1 MEITGV
7 LTSMSAGAVHA
18 APVVDV
24 VPWPAAPFGGE
35 KALENRYVEK
45 TTEDGWVLHAEK
57 KDEVINV
64 APPLDSAAT
73 TGESFGSLKAKVWIT
88 GQGEPELQGA
98 VFEAGYQV
106 GCGVDISTGVDYEVA
121 GTVGVAPRVSG
132 GVEGGP
138 SISGGIEGGPSVSGG
153 LEGGPNVG
161 VGGEA
166 GPSVSVNL
174 PEGNVQVGADGKV
187 KTEAGADAT
196 AKVEGGADATG
207 KLEAGADATG
217 KLEGGVDAKAEV
229 SPAIK
234 GHLQPGKITN
244 VALVSM
250 PIDKEYKRAAGGF
263 TGAHLQVNG
272 CAGPVTVR
280 SYVTI
285 STVSPTSIDAVNV
298 YGDPQRIR

>member
-1 MEITGV
+1 MRRQIAQACAAITGLV
-7 LTSMSAGAVHA
+7 TAAGIGMAHA
-18 APVVDV
+18 EPVVDM

-35 KALENRYVEK
+35 KSLENRYLEK

-57 KDEVINV
+57 KDETINV

-88 GQGEPELQGA
+88 GQGEPELRGA

-138 SISGGIEGGPSVSGG
+138 SVSGGVEGGPKVG
-153 LEGGPNVG
+153 L
-161 VGGEA
+161 GGEA

-174 PEGNVQVGADGKV
+174 PEGNIQIGADGKV
-187 KTEAGADAT
+187 KGET
-196 AKVEGGADATG
+196 GADATG
-207 KLEAGADATG
+207 KAEAGADATG
-217 KLEGGVDAKAEV
+217 KLEGGVDGKAEV

-285 STVSPTSIDAVNV
+285 STMSPTSIDAVNV

>member
-1 MEITGV
+1 MRKQIAQACAAITGLV
-7 LTSMSAGAVHA
+7 TAAGIGMAHA
-18 APVVDV
+18 EPVVDM

-35 KALENRYVEK
+35 KSLENRYLEK

-57 KDEVINV
+57 KDETINV
-64 APPLDSAAT
+64 APPLDSAVT

-88 GQGEPELQGA
+88 GQGEPELRGA

-138 SISGGIEGGPSVSGG
+138 SVSGGVEGGPKMG
-153 LEGGPNVG
+153 L
-161 VGGEA
+161 GGEA

-174 PEGNVQVGADGKV
+174 PEGNIQIGADGKV
-187 KTEAGADAT
+187 KGET
-196 AKVEGGADATG
+196 GADATG
-207 KLEAGADATG
+207 KAEAGADATG
-217 KLEGGVDAKAEV
+217 KLEGGVDGKAEV

-285 STVSPTSIDAVNV
+285 STISPTSIDAVNV

>member
-1 MEITGV
+1 M
-7 LTSMSAGAVHA
+7 AHA
-18 APVVDV
+18 EPVVDM

-35 KALENRYVEK
+35 KSLENRYLEK
-45 TTEDGWVLHAEK
+45 TTEDGWVLHSEK
-57 KDEVINV
+57 KDETINV
-64 APPLDSAAT
+64 APPLDTAAT

-88 GQGEPELQGA
+88 GQGEPELSGA

-138 SISGGIEGGPSVSGG
+138 SVSGGVEGGPSVSGG
-153 LEGGPNVG
+153 VEGGPKVG
-161 VGGEA
+161 LGGEA

-174 PEGNVQVGADGKV
+174 PEGNIQLGADGKV
-187 KTEAGADAT
+187 KGETGADAT
-196 AKVEGGADATG
+196 GKAEAGADATG

-217 KLEGGVDAKAEV
+217 KLEGGVDGKAEV

-285 STVSPTSIDAVNV
+285 STMSPTSIDAVNV

>member
-1 MEITGV
+1 MTMRKQIAQACAAITGLV
-7 LTSMSAGAVHA
+7 TAAGIGMAHA
-18 APVVDV
+18 EPVVDM

-35 KALENRYVEK
+35 KSLENRYLEK

-57 KDEVINV
+57 KDETINV
-64 APPLDSAAT
+64 APPLDSAVT

-88 GQGEPELQGA
+88 GQGEPELRGA

-138 SISGGIEGGPSVSGG
+138 SVSGGVEGGPKMG
-153 LEGGPNVG
+153 L
-161 VGGEA
+161 GGEA

-174 PEGNVQVGADGKV
+174 PEGNIQIGADGKV
-187 KTEAGADAT
+187 KGET
-196 AKVEGGADATG
+196 GADATG
-207 KLEAGADATG
+207 KAEAGADATG
-217 KLEGGVDAKAEV
+217 KLEGGVDGKAEV

-285 STVSPTSIDAVNV
+285 STISPTSIDAVNV

>member
-1 MEITGV
+1 MRRQIAQACAAITGLV
-7 LTSMSAGAVHA
+7 TAAGIGMAHA
-18 APVVDV
+18 EPVVDM

-35 KALENRYVEK
+35 KSLENRYLEK

-57 KDEVINV
+57 KDETINV
-64 APPLDSAAT
+64 APPLDSAVT

-88 GQGEPELQGA
+88 GQGEPELRGA

-138 SISGGIEGGPSVSGG
+138 SVFGGVEGGPKVG
-153 LEGGPNVG
+153 L
-161 VGGEA
+161 GGEA

-174 PEGNVQVGADGKV
+174 PEGNIQIGADGKV
-187 KTEAGADAT
+187 KGET
-196 AKVEGGADATG
+196 GADATG
-207 KLEAGADATG
+207 KAEAGADATG
-217 KLEGGVDAKAEV
+217 KLEGGVDGKAEV

-234 GHLQPGKITN
+234 GHLQPGKIIN

-285 STVSPTSIDAVNV
+285 STMSPTSIDAVNV

>member
-1 MEITGV
+1 MRRQIAQTCAAITGIV
-7 LTSMSAGAVHA
+7 TAAGIGVAQA
-18 APVVDV
+18 EPVVDV

-35 KALENRYVEK
+35 KSLENRYVEK

-57 KDEVINV
+57 KDETIHM

-88 GQGEPELQGA
+88 GQGEPELRGA
-98 VFEAGYQV
+98 AFEAGYQV
-106 GCGVDISTGVDYEVA
+106 GCDVDISTGVDYEIA

-132 GVEGGP
+132 GVK
-138 SISGGIEGGPSVSGG
+138 GGPSVSTGV
-153 LEGGPNVG
+153 EGGPKVG
-161 VGGEA
+161 LGGEA
-166 GPSVSVNL
+166 VPSVSVNL

-187 KTEAGADAT
+187 KGET
-196 AKVEGGADATG
+196 
-207 KLEAGADATG
+207 GADATG
-217 KLEGGVDAKAEV
+217 KLEGGVDGKAEV